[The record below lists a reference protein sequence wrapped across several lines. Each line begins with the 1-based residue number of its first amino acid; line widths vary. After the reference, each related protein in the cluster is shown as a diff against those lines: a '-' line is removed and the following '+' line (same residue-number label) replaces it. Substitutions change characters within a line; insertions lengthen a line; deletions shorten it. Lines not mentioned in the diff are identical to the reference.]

1 MKNRLLL
8 GLTILSL
15 FVAACGGGT
24 AATTGGDTPGTTA
37 AGDDPGTTAG
47 DAGTVTTMGID
58 SSKPTI
64 NLVVNAWTASAL
76 NVEIAK
82 QLIEGHLGYP
92 VEAVT
97 IDENAAMY
105 TGLAD
110 GTLDAV
116 LELWPSGITEDE
128 QTFLDEGTVVNI
140 GELGAVGQIGWFVP
154 DYVIAEHPE
163 LATWE
168 GFQDPANA
176 ALFATAET
184 GDQGRFLGTDPSYSQ
199 YDEPIIANLELPF
212 EVVYSGSEAAT
223 VAELDL
229 RVAAQEP
236 ILMYWWTPTAAFAKY
251 NLVQVELPAYSDE
264 CYAEVSA
271 VDCAYPEDRL
281 IKLASAQL
289 EEKAPEVFEFLSN
302 FTQTTED
309 QLSML
314 PAAEIDGEDLPV
326 VAKGW
331 IDANQDIWQ
340 AWLP

>member
-1 MKNRLLL
+1 MKHRLFAALAVLALL
-8 GLTILSL
+8 A
-15 FVAACGGGT
+15 AACGGGT
-24 AATTGGDTPGTTA
+24 AATTSGSVE
-37 AGDDPGTTAG
+37 TTAG
-47 DAGTVTTMGID
+47 TGTDGGAVTTMAVD
-58 SSKPTI
+58 PSKPTI

-92 VEAVT
+92 VEAVV

-110 GTLDAV
+110 GTLDAT
-116 LELWPSGITEDE
+116 LELWPSGITDDE
-128 QTFLDEGTVVNI
+128 QTFFDDGTVVDL
-140 GELGAVGQIGWFVP
+140 GELGAIGQIGWFVP
-154 DYVIAEHPE
+154 DYVVEEHPE

-168 GFQDPANA
+168 GFKDPANA

-184 GDQGRFLGTDPSYSQ
+184 GDLGRFLGTDPSYSQ

-223 VAELDL
+223 VAELDA
-229 RVAAQEP
+229 RVAAHEP
-236 ILMYWWTPTAAFAKY
+236 ILMYWWIPTAAFAKY

-281 IKLASAQL
+281 IKIASAQL
-289 EEKAPEVFEFLSN
+289 EEKAPDVWEFLSN
-302 FTQTTED
+302 FTITTED

-314 PAAEIDGEDLPV
+314 PSAEIDGEDVSV
-326 VAKGW
+326 VAKEW
-331 IDANQDIWQ
+331 IDANVDVWQ